1 MLHASGLV
9 KSFGGFQAL
18 AGCSLEIA
26 RQSIT
31 GIIGPN
37 GAGKSTLFNVLG
49 GLMLPEAGD
58 VTFDGRSILRL
69 RPDERARI
77 GVVRTFQISRELGEL
92 TVLENMLLASPH
104 QYGEDL
110 WRCFLMPSRVRD
122 QERAAVAKARARLEQ
137 VNLWPLADEQA
148 KNLSGGQKKLLEI
161 SRALML
167 EPKIILLDEPTAGVS
182 PVMTQALGEGAIVTI
197 IGPNGSGKSTLIKT
211 LAGLLPARQGEIELE
226 GERLND
232 LSPPKRVRAGI
243 AYVPQE
249 YNVFRNL
256 TVLEN
261 LKIAREFMGAGRSR
275 ERVLDDEVAGLFPEL
290 AAHHRTQA
298 GNLSG
303 GQRQMLAFACA
314 LTVRPK
320 VLMLDEPSA
329 GLSPKHMGDVFDK
342 VQRVNAIGVSILLVE
357 QNAREAL
364 RISHTCIVLAGG
376 RVRAVAPAN
385 EVLGMKDLNS
395 LYLGDATLH

>member
-1 MLHASGLV
+1 MSNPFRLPAVILRVTGLHAGY
-9 KSFGGFQAL
+9 
-18 AGCSLEIA
+18 
-26 RQSIT
+26 
-31 GIIGPN
+31 
-37 GAGKSTLFNVLG
+37 GAG
-49 GLMLPEAGD
+49 D
-58 VTFDGRSILRL
+58 ILK
-69 RPDERARI
+69 
-77 GVVRTFQISRELGEL
+77 GVDAELGR
-92 TVLENMLLASPH
+92 
-104 QYGEDL
+104 G
-110 WRCFLMPSRVRD
+110 R
-122 QERAAVAKARARLEQ
+122 
-137 VNLWPLADEQA
+137 
-148 KNLSGGQKKLLEI
+148 
-161 SRALML
+161 
-167 EPKIILLDEPTAGVS
+167 
-182 PVMTQALGEGAIVTI
+182 IVTI

-226 GERLND
+226 GQRLND
-232 LSPPKRVRAGI
+232 LSAPKRVRAGI

-261 LKIAREFMGAGRSR
+261 LKIAREFMGAGRSAQ
-275 ERVLDDEVAGLFPEL
+275 RVLDDEVAGLFPEL
-290 AAHHRTQA
+290 GAHHKTQA

-329 GLSPKHMGDVFDK
+329 GLSPKYMSDVFDK

>member
-1 MLHASGLV
+1 MSDVLRVSELHAGY
-9 KSFGGFQAL
+9 
-18 AGCSLEIA
+18 
-26 RQSIT
+26 
-31 GIIGPN
+31 
-37 GAGKSTLFNVLG
+37 GAGDILKG
-49 GLMLPEAGD
+49 ID
-58 VTFDGRSILRL
+58 VALEKGRIL
-69 RPDERARI
+69 
-77 GVVRTFQISRELGEL
+77 T
-92 TVLENMLLASPH
+92 M
-104 QYGEDL
+104 
-110 WRCFLMPSRVRD
+110 
-122 QERAAVAKARARLEQ
+122 
-137 VNLWPLADEQA
+137 
-148 KNLSGGQKKLLEI
+148 
-161 SRALML
+161 
-167 EPKIILLDEPTAGVS
+167 
-182 PVMTQALGEGAIVTI
+182 

-226 GERLND
+226 GQRLNE

-290 AAHHRTQA
+290 AAHHKTQA

-329 GLSPKHMGDVFDK
+329 GLSPKYMGDVFDK
-342 VQRVNAIGVSILLVE
+342 VQRVNAMGVSILMVE

-376 RVRAVAPAN
+376 RVRAVAPAD

>member
-1 MLHASGLV
+1 MSNPPAGILRATGLHAGY
-9 KSFGGFQAL
+9 
-18 AGCSLEIA
+18 
-26 RQSIT
+26 
-31 GIIGPN
+31 
-37 GAGKSTLFNVLG
+37 GAG
-49 GLMLPEAGD
+49 D
-58 VTFDGRSILRL
+58 ILK
-69 RPDERARI
+69 
-77 GVVRTFQISRELGEL
+77 GVDAELG
-92 TVLENMLLASPH
+92 
-104 QYGEDL
+104 QG
-110 WRCFLMPSRVRD
+110 R
-122 QERAAVAKARARLEQ
+122 
-137 VNLWPLADEQA
+137 
-148 KNLSGGQKKLLEI
+148 
-161 SRALML
+161 
-167 EPKIILLDEPTAGVS
+167 
-182 PVMTQALGEGAIVTI
+182 IVTI

-226 GERLND
+226 GQRLND
-232 LSPPKRVRAGI
+232 LSAPKRVRAGI

-290 AAHHRTQA
+290 AAHHKTQA

-329 GLSPKHMGDVFDK
+329 GLSPKYMGDVFDK

-376 RVRAVAPAN
+376 RVRAVAPAG
-385 EVLGMKDLNS
+385 EILGMQHLNS